1 MASRL
6 LPATSGH
13 GRELCQEVG
22 EASEPVQATGSE
34 QEWIDLVQI
43 PALGPE
49 LVTLGK
55 APNSRVSGSVKS
67 KGRIPSPSPQRC
79 EIKKT
84 RGKALSPRSG
94 NESTPYCG
102 IIIIII
108 KMSSIIYLIN
118 TNLNGIVP

>member
-13 GRELCQEVG
+13 GRELCQAVG

-55 APNSRVSGSVKS
+55 APNSRVSVLSNPKEGYHHLPLRDVKS
-67 KGRIPSPSPQRC
+67 RKHGEKPLAQGLVMSQLHIV
-79 EIKKT
+79 
-84 RGKALSPRSG
+84 
-94 NESTPYCG
+94 ES
-102 IIIIII
+102 
-108 KMSSIIYLIN
+108 SSL
-118 TNLNGIVP
+118 LLK